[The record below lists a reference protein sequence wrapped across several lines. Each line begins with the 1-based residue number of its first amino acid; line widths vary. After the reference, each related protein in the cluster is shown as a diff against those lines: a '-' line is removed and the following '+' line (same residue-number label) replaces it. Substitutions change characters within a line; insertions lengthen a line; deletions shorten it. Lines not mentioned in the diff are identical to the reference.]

1 MWMSALTRDAERTCG
16 AAAVGQAPRKQ
27 EDRSI
32 GPWELLVELKQHPD
46 DFIRPDCTVDEP

>member
-46 DFIRPDCTVDEP
+46 DFIRPDCTLDEP